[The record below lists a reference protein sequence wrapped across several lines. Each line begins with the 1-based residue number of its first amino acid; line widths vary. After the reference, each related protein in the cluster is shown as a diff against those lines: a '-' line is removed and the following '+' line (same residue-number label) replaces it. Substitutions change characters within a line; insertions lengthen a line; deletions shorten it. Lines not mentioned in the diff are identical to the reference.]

1 MGEKKLKVKIS
12 IFLDIAFCIFFAIAS
27 NSDWMSN
34 PIVWWGS
41 IALIFVVQFI
51 IYGGKLNFPISKYKI
66 WAALFLMTCMFSLV
80 YSINK
85 NDSINVIKTLI
96 VLALVMIYV
105 ESELNDYYSI
115 EKMMSLYVIG
125 IGITLLYVLLTQDM
139 KQFQLA
145 IVGEGNTGRWNGN
158 DIGMNAAVCV
168 TMIIYLFP
176 RMKSRFIRIY
186 YLIIG
191 TASFYLMYWMGSRK
205 TIVFFVLAICGI
217 ILLRQPKKIVRNLI
231 IVICIMTVSWSL
243 VMEVPALYKNVGWRL
258 EALTASVTGK
268 GTVDSSTLLREKYIK
283 VGKEAFKKS
292 PIIGYGINSYREINK
307 LKTGHKTY
315 SHNNFIEIA
324 VGIGLMGLITYYWL
338 YAYLI
343 FGYLRILI
351 YRKTS
356 FLTSFL
362 FVLFILYLFT
372 QVGLVVYDGL
382 VQWMFLLLLFK
393 AIGLDLK

>member
-1 MGEKKLKVKIS
+1 MGEKKIKVKIS

-158 DIGMNAAVCV
+158 DIGMNAAVCA

-186 YLIIG
+186 YLVIG
-191 TASFYLMYWMGSRK
+191 ASSFYLMYWMGSRK
-205 TIVFFVLAICGI
+205 TIVF
-217 ILLRQPKKIVRNLI
+217 
-231 IVICIMTVSWSL
+231 
-243 VMEVPALYKNVGWRL
+243 
-258 EALTASVTGK
+258 
-268 GTVDSSTLLREKYIK
+268 
-283 VGKEAFKKS
+283 
-292 PIIGYGINSYREINK
+292 
-307 LKTGHKTY
+307 
-315 SHNNFIEIA
+315 
-324 VGIGLMGLITYYWL
+324 
-338 YAYLI
+338 
-343 FGYLRILI
+343 
-351 YRKTS
+351 
-356 FLTSFL
+356 L
-362 FVLFILYLFT
+362 F
-372 QVGLVVYDGL
+372 
-382 VQWMFLLLLFK
+382 
-393 AIGLDLK
+393 

>member
-1 MGEKKLKVKIS
+1 MGEKKIKVKIS

-41 IALIFVVQFI
+41 IALIFVVQFN

-145 IVGEGNTGRWNGN
+145 IVG
-158 DIGMNAAVCV
+158 
-168 TMIIYLFP
+168 
-176 RMKSRFIRIY
+176 
-186 YLIIG
+186 
-191 TASFYLMYWMGSRK
+191 
-205 TIVFFVLAICGI
+205 
-217 ILLRQPKKIVRNLI
+217 
-231 IVICIMTVSWSL
+231 
-243 VMEVPALYKNVGWRL
+243 
-258 EALTASVTGK
+258 
-268 GTVDSSTLLREKYIK
+268 
-283 VGKEAFKKS
+283 
-292 PIIGYGINSYREINK
+292 
-307 LKTGHKTY
+307 
-315 SHNNFIEIA
+315 
-324 VGIGLMGLITYYWL
+324 
-338 YAYLI
+338 
-343 FGYLRILI
+343 
-351 YRKTS
+351 
-356 FLTSFL
+356 
-362 FVLFILYLFT
+362 
-372 QVGLVVYDGL
+372 
-382 VQWMFLLLLFK
+382 
-393 AIGLDLK
+393 

>member
-191 TASFYLMYWMGSRK
+191 ASSFYLMYWMGSRK

-356 FLTSFL
+356 FLTRQYEVTSHL
-362 FVLFILYLFT
+362 
-372 QVGLVVYDGL
+372 
-382 VQWMFLLLLFK
+382 
-393 AIGLDLK
+393 